1 MKNFIIVNLK
11 KLVKDKKIVQTIF
24 FREKINSIKKVTS
37 VIK

>member
-24 FREKINSIKKVTS
+24 FREEINSIKKVTS
-37 VIK
+37 LIK